1 MVTSPSAH
9 ATFPRIPRLRE
20 SGWRNGTQIQ
30 SGYVKFASPTTT
42 RARVPPPAAL
52 GMAGPKAAE
61 DGSAAPLLPAQAG
74 ERSSG
79 GVGGGATSAQ
89 TLGNVVVSIVGTGVL
104 GLPYAFRAAGWVA
117 GSIGVAAAG
126 SATLYCM
133 LLLVNCRD
141 KLKEEETEECCHGHY
156 TYGDL
161 GDRCF
166 GTIGRCLTETLV
178 LVSQAGGSVAYL
190 IFIGQNLHSTFS
202 QLMSPAGF
210 IFAILLPLQIALSFI
225 RSLSSLSPFSI
236 FADVCNVLAMAIV
249 IKEDLQLFDHPFS
262 NRSAFNGLWAVP
274 FTFGVAV
281 FCFEGFSMT
290 LALEASMADRRKFRS
305 VLSQAVAA
313 IIAVYVCFGVCGYL
327 AYGEATKDI
336 ITLNLPNNWSSAAVK
351 VGLCIAL
358 AFTFPV
364 MMHPIHEIVETRF
377 RSNRCFRK
385 LSHND
390 GGAEWIGL
398 HASRVL
404 VVVVLTVVAS
414 FIPFFG
420 SFISFVGSTMCA
432 LLSFVLPALFHL
444 SIVGSSIPLWRRVL
458 DYGILLFGLAFA
470 GYGLVTA
477 LSSH

>member
-1 MVTSPSAH
+1 
-9 ATFPRIPRLRE
+9 
-20 SGWRNGTQIQ
+20 
-30 SGYVKFASPTTT
+30 
-42 RARVPPPAAL
+42 
-52 GMAGPKAAE
+52 MAGPKAASGAA
-61 DGSAAPLLPAQAG
+61 DGPAAPLLMAREEG
-74 ERSSG
+74 MRRREG
-79 GVGGGATSAQ
+79 GGGATSAQ

-117 GSIGVAAAG
+117 GSLGVAAAG

-133 LLLVNCRD
+133 LLLVDCRD
-141 KLKEEETEECCHGHY
+141 KLKEEETEEHCHGQY

-161 GDRCF
+161 GERCF
-166 GTIGRCLTETLV
+166 GSIGRCLTEILI

-190 IFIGQNLHSTFS
+190 IFIGQNLHSVFS
-202 QLMSPAGF
+202 HLMSPTGF
-210 IFAILLPLQIALSFI
+210 IFAVLLPVQIALSFI

-236 FADVCNVLAMAIV
+236 FADVCNVLAMAVV

-262 NRSAFNGLWAVP
+262 NRSAFNGIWAIP

-290 LALEASMADRRKFRS
+290 LALEASMAERRKFRR
-305 VLSQAVAA
+305 VLSQAVAG
-313 IIAVYVCFGVCGYL
+313 IITVYACFGVCGYL
-327 AYGEATKDI
+327 AYGDTTKDI

-364 MMHPIHEIVETRF
+364 MMHPIHEIVEARF
-377 RSNRCFRK
+377 RSSGCFQK
-385 LSHND
+385 ISHNVR
-390 GGAEWIGL
+390 GAEWLGL
-398 HASRVL
+398 HSSRIL
-404 VVVVLTVVAS
+404 VVTILAVVAS
-414 FIPFFG
+414 SIPAFG

-444 SIVGSSIPLWRRVL
+444 SIVGSSMSLWRRVL
-458 DYGILLFGLAFA
+458 DYGILFFGLGFA
-470 GYGLVTA
+470 GYGLITA

>member
-1 MVTSPSAH
+1 
-9 ATFPRIPRLRE
+9 
-20 SGWRNGTQIQ
+20 
-30 SGYVKFASPTTT
+30 
-42 RARVPPPAAL
+42 
-52 GMAGPKAAE
+52 MAGAKAAAG
-61 DGSAAPLLPAQAG
+61 GSAAPLLPAQAG
-74 ERSSG
+74 EGSSG
-79 GVGGGATSAQ
+79 GAGGGATSAQ

-117 GSIGVAAAG
+117 GSLGVAAAG

-133 LLLVNCRD
+133 LLLVDCRD
-141 KLKEEETEECCHGHY
+141 KLEEEETEECSHGHY

-166 GTIGRCLTETLV
+166 GTIGRCLTEILV

-290 LALEASMADRRKFRS
+290 LALEASMAERRKFRW
-305 VLSQAVAA
+305 VLSQAVAS
-313 IIAVYVCFGVCGYL
+313 IITVYVCFGVCGYL

-377 RSNRCFRK
+377 RSNGCFQK
-385 LSHND
+385 LCTNV

-398 HASRVL
+398 HSSRIL
-404 VVVVLTVVAS
+404 VVTVLTVVAS
-414 FIPFFG
+414 YIPAFG

-444 SIVGSSIPLWRRVL
+444 SIVGSSIPLWRWVL
-458 DYGILLFGLAFA
+458 DYAILLFGLAFA
-470 GYGLVTA
+470 GYGLVIA
-477 LSSH
+477 LSPH

>member
-1 MVTSPSAH
+1 MDNQ
-9 ATFPRIPRLRE
+9 RRRLLDC
-20 SGWRNGTQIQ
+20 TI
-30 SGYVKFASPTTT
+30 
-42 RARVPPPAAL
+42 
-52 GMAGPKAAE
+52 
-61 DGSAAPLLPAQAG
+61 APIHIIAQDM
-74 ERSSG
+74 SSYW
-79 GVGGGATSAQ
+79 T
-89 TLGNVVVSIVGTGVL
+89 TGVD
-104 GLPYAFRAAGWVA
+104 
-117 GSIGVAAAG
+117 
-126 SATLYCM
+126 
-133 LLLVNCRD
+133 CRD

-404 VVVVLTVVAS
+404 VVAVLTVVAS

>member
-1 MVTSPSAH
+1 M
-9 ATFPRIPRLRE
+9 
-20 SGWRNGTQIQ
+20 
-30 SGYVKFASPTTT
+30 
-42 RARVPPPAAL
+42 AA
-52 GMAGPKAAE
+52 AKAA
-61 DGSAAPLLPAQAG
+61 DGSASAAPLLLAQEDG
-74 ERSSG
+74 SPRR
-79 GVGGGATSAQ
+79 GGATPAQ

-104 GLPYAFRAAGWVA
+104 GLPYAFRAAGWLA
-117 GSIGVAAAG
+117 GSVGVAAAG

-133 LLLVNCRD
+133 LLLVDCRD
-141 KLKEEETEECCHGHY
+141 KLEEDEPEECCQDHY

-161 GDRCF
+161 GERCF
-166 GTIGRCLTETLV
+166 GAIGRCLTEILI

-190 IFIGQNLHSTFS
+190 IFIGQNLHSIFS

-210 IFAILLPLQIALSFI
+210 IFAILLPVQIALSFI
-225 RSLSSLSPFSI
+225 RSLPSLSPFSI

-249 IKEDLQLFDHPFS
+249 IKEDLQLFDHPFA

-290 LALEASMADRRKFRS
+290 LALEASMAERRKFRW

-313 IIAVYVCFGVCGYL
+313 IITVYVCFGVCGYL
-327 AYGEATKDI
+327 AYGDATKDI
-336 ITLNLPNNWSSAAVK
+336 ITLNLPNNWSSVAVK

-377 RSNRCFRK
+377 RSSGCFQK
-385 LSHND
+385 LSHN
-390 GGAEWIGL
+390 GAEWLGL
-398 HASRVL
+398 HSSRIL
-404 VVVVLTVVAS
+404 VVAILTVVAS
-414 FIPFFG
+414 FIPAFG

-444 SIVGSSIPLWRRVL
+444 SIVGSSMSLWRRVL
-458 DYGILLFGLAFA
+458 DHVILLFGLAFA
-470 GYGLVTA
+470 GFGLVSA

>member
-1 MVTSPSAH
+1 
-9 ATFPRIPRLRE
+9 
-20 SGWRNGTQIQ
+20 
-30 SGYVKFASPTTT
+30 
-42 RARVPPPAAL
+42 
-52 GMAGPKAAE
+52 MAVPKAASDT
-61 DGSAAPLLPAQAG
+61 DGSAAPLLLPREEG
-74 ERSSG
+74 RPRSG
-79 GVGGGATSAQ
+79 GGGASSAQ

-104 GLPYAFRAAGWVA
+104 GLPYAFRAAGWLA
-117 GSIGVAAAG
+117 GSLGVAAAG

-133 LLLVNCRD
+133 LLLVDCRD
-141 KLKEEETEECCHGHY
+141 KLEEEETEEHCHGHY

-161 GDRCF
+161 GERCF
-166 GTIGRCLTETLV
+166 GTIGRCLTEILI

-190 IFIGQNLHSTFS
+190 IFIGQNLHSIFRD
-202 QLMSPAGF
+202 LMSPAGF
-210 IFAILLPLQIALSFI
+210 IFVILLPVQIALSFI

-236 FADVCNVLAMAIV
+236 FADACNVFAMAIV

-262 NRSAFNGLWAVP
+262 KRSAFNGLWAVP

-290 LALEASMADRRKFRS
+290 LALEASMAERRKFRW
-305 VLSQAVAA
+305 VLSQAVAV
-313 IIAVYVCFGVCGYL
+313 IIMVYACFGVCGYL

-358 AFTFPV
+358 AFTFPM
-364 MMHPIHEIVETRF
+364 MMHPIHEIIETRF
-377 RSNRCFRK
+377 RSSGCFQK
-385 LSHND
+385 LSHNVR
-390 GGAEWIGL
+390 GAEWLGL
-398 HASRVL
+398 HSSRILMVTL
-404 VVVVLTVVAS
+404 LTVVAS
-414 FIPFFG
+414 FIPAFR

-444 SIVGSSIPLWRRVL
+444 SIVGSSMSLWRRVL
-458 DYGILLFGLAFA
+458 DYGFLLFGLVFA